1 MLRCLVIENDEHS
14 RVVLTRLLVNAG
26 YDVVSAKSAE
36 EGLSAAGAENF
47 DLIILELILPDV
59 SGEHVLHVL
68 AATKP
73 WARVMVVSS
82 VDEVGRRVGSLHMGA
97 VDFVAKPFANAEL
110 LARIRVHLRGHT
122 DASVSPSNRLLSGAT
137 VETSEFAPLDAHPFD
152 SRSRGDARGTEVWS
166 VEEPARVRE
175 LALVGTA
182 SQRDPQQVDVRSQN
196 ASPLTAWQQTTSR
209 SAVARPMTTDVTVRV
224 YDPKL
229 GLDIRRRALVA
240 GGRTIQL
247 SQREFGL
254 MSHFLHRR
262 GQVCT
267 RQDLLADVW
276 GLDLDPGTNIVDVY
290 VGRLRRKLP
299 IGSIESVYRV
309 GYRLV
314 AS

>member
-1 MLRCLVIENDEHS
+1 MLRCLVIENDDHS
-14 RVVLTRLLVNAG
+14 RVMLTRLLVDAG
-26 YDVVSAKSAE
+26 FDVVSAKGAE
-36 EGLSAAGAENF
+36 DGLSAAAAENF

-73 WARVMVVSS
+73 SVRVMVVSS
-82 VDEVGRRVGSLHMGA
+82 VDEVGRRVGSLRMGA

-122 DASVSPSNRLLSGAT
+122 DASASRSNKLLNGAT

-152 SRSRGDARGTEVWS
+152 SRSREDARSTEVWS
-166 VEEPARVRE
+166 VDEPARVRG

-182 SQRDPQQVDVRSQN
+182 PQRDARQVDVRSQI
-196 ASPLTAWQQTTSR
+196 ASPLPAWQETTSR

-224 YDPKL
+224 YDQRL
-229 GLDIRRRALVA
+229 ALDIRRRALVA
-240 GGRTIQL
+240 AGRTIQL

-254 MSHFLHRR
+254 MEHFLHHR

-267 RQDLLADVW
+267 RQDLLVDVW

-299 IGSIESVYRV
+299 IGSIESVYGV
-309 GYRLV
+309 GYRLL

>member
-1 MLRCLVIENDEHS
+1 
-14 RVVLTRLLVNAG
+14 
-26 YDVVSAKSAE
+26 
-36 EGLSAAGAENF
+36 
-47 DLIILELILPDV
+47 
-59 SGEHVLHVL
+59 
-68 AATKP
+68 
-73 WARVMVVSS
+73 
-82 VDEVGRRVGSLHMGA
+82 
-97 VDFVAKPFANAEL
+97 
-110 LARIRVHLRGHT
+110 
-122 DASVSPSNRLLSGAT
+122 
-137 VETSEFAPLDAHPFD
+137 
-152 SRSRGDARGTEVWS
+152 
-166 VEEPARVRE
+166 
-175 LALVGTA
+175 
-182 SQRDPQQVDVRSQN
+182 
-196 ASPLTAWQQTTSR
+196 
-209 SAVARPMTTDVTVRV
+209 V